1 MLIAAQVFFLNDINL
16 SRLNWLAP
24 TQLRNTQTVF
34 SEEKNH
40 EFSVVVSKFS

>member
-1 MLIAAQVFFLNDINL
+1 MLIAALQVFFRKDFNL

-34 SEEKNH
+34 SEKIIS
-40 EFSVVVSKFS
+40 FQWL